1 VNWIYPWFEDLYRKI
16 HLYKDNGKL
25 GHAYL
30 ILGHEGLGTSDF
42 CLFLAQSLLCQSE
55 DKSSTWEDTCK
66 CQSCGIFKSG
76 NPDFLLVE
84 PREEGKQITIEQ
96 IRKVSHFFS
105 LKSHYEGQKICVVD
119 SAESMNTNASNAL
132 LKILEEPPKNAL
144 IILLGESVGLIAPT
158 VRSRC
163 QILKAPEPSED
174 EIMSLSSQNEK
185 NSFPLERTDVSYYG
199 NPFIG
204 QYQLKSSPKELD
216 SLIEDL
222 HALAMDER
230 CPISSAKKYSDWK
243 SNEFFN
249 SLELLGRHLILM
261 SYGHELR
268 RLQLSTLAKK
278 NFSIMSQALPSDF
291 AFELIAHIN
300 VQRNLFRRSP
310 GVRFLDSIETIF
322 VQWVI
327 KTRRSS

>member
-1 VNWIYPWFEDLYRKI
+1 MNWIYPWFEDLYRKI
-16 HLYKDNGKL
+16 HLYKDDEKL

-30 ILGHEGLGTSDF
+30 ILSHEGLGTSDF

-55 DKSSTWEDTCK
+55 DKSSTWEDTCQ

-119 SAESMNTNASNAL
+119 SAEAMNTNASNAL

-144 IILLGESVGLIAPT
+144 IILLGQSVGLIAPT

-163 QILKAPEPSED
+163 QTMKAPEPSED
-174 EIMSLSSQNEK
+174 EIMSLLSQNEK

-199 NPFIG
+199 NPFVG
-204 QYQLKSSPKELD
+204 QGQLKSSPQELD
-216 SLIEDL
+216 SLVEDL
-222 HALAMDER
+222 HALAMEKR
-230 CPISSAKKYSDWK
+230 CPISSAKKYSNWK

-249 SLELLGRHLILM
+249 SIELLSRHLILM
-261 SYGHELR
+261 SYGHELKKL
-268 RLQLSTLAKK
+268 RLSNSAKK
-278 NFSIMSQALPSDF
+278 NFSILSQVLPNDF
-291 AFELIAHIN
+291 AFELIANIN
-300 VQRNLFRRSP
+300 VQRNLFRKSP
-310 GVRFLDSIETIF
+310 GVRFHDAIETIF

>member
-1 VNWIYPWFEDLYRKI
+1 MNGIYPWFQDLYRKI
-16 HLYKDNGKL
+16 HLYKDDEKL

-30 ILGHEGLGTSDF
+30 ILGHGGLGTSDF
-42 CLFLAQSLLCQSE
+42 CIFLAQSLLCQTH
-55 DKSSTWEDTCK
+55 DKNSTWEDSCQ

-105 LKSHYEGQKICVVD
+105 LKSHYEGQKICVIE

-132 LKILEEPPKNAL
+132 LKILEEPPGNAL
-144 IILLGESVGLIAPT
+144 IILLGQSVGLIAPT

-163 QILKAPEPSED
+163 QIMKAPEPSED
-174 EIMSLSSQNEK
+174 QIMALLSLDEK
-185 NSFPLERTDVSYYG
+185 DSFPLERTDVSCYG
-199 NPFIG
+199 NPLIG
-204 QYQLKSSPKELD
+204 QDQLKSPPKELD

-222 HALAMDER
+222 HALAMGEC
-230 CPISSAKKYSDWK
+230 CPISSAKKYSNWK

-249 SLELLGRHLILM
+249 SIELLGRHLVLT
-261 SYGHELR
+261 SYGHELKKL
-268 RLQLSTLAKK
+268 RLSNLAKQ
-278 NFSIMSQALPSDF
+278 NFSMLSQALPNNF
-291 AFELIAHIN
+291 AFELIANIN
-300 VQRNLFRRSP
+300 IQRDLCRKSP
-310 GVRFLDSIETIF
+310 GVRFLDAIETIF
-322 VQWVI
+322 VQWVS

>member
-1 VNWIYPWFEDLYRKI
+1 MNGIYPWFEDLYRKI
-16 HLYKDNGKL
+16 HLYKDHEKL

-30 ILGHEGLGTSDF
+30 ILDHEGLGTSNF
-42 CLFLAQSLLCQSE
+42 CFFLAQSLLCQA
-55 DKSSTWEDTCK
+55 DNKSSTWEDTCQ

-105 LKSHYEGQKICVVD
+105 LKSHYEGQKICVVN

-144 IILLGESVGLIAPT
+144 TILLSQSVGLIAPT

-163 QILKAPEPSED
+163 QIMKVPEPSQD
-174 EIMSLSSQNEK
+174 EIMALLSPNEK
-185 NSFPLERTDVSYYG
+185 NSFLLERTGVSYFG
-199 NPFIG
+199 NSFVG
-204 QYQLKSSPKELD
+204 QDQLKSSPKELD

-222 HALAMDER
+222 HTLAMKEG
-230 CPISSAKKYSDWK
+230 CPVSSAKKYSNWK

-249 SLELLGRHLILM
+249 SIELLGRHLILM
-261 SYGHELR
+261 SYGHELKK
-268 RLQLSTLAKK
+268 LQLSTLAKK
-278 NFSIMSQALPSDF
+278 NFSILSQALPSDF
-291 AFELIAHIN
+291 VFELIADIS
-300 VQRNLFRRSP
+300 VQRNLFSRSP
-310 GVRFLDSIETIF
+310 SVRFLDAIETIF

>member
-1 VNWIYPWFEDLYRKI
+1 MNWIYPWFEDLYHKI
-16 HLYKDNGKL
+16 HLYKENEKL

-30 ILGHEGLGTSDF
+30 ILSHEGLGTSHF

-55 DKSSTWEDTCK
+55 NKSSTWDETCQ

-96 IRKVSHFFS
+96 IRKVSQFFS
-105 LKSHYEGQKICVVD
+105 LKSHYEGQKICVVN

-144 IILLGESVGLIAPT
+144 IILLGQSVGLIAPT

-163 QILKAPEPSED
+163 QIIKAPEPSED
-174 EIMSLSSQNEK
+174 ELMALWSQNEK
-185 NSFPLERTDVSYYG
+185 NPFPLEPTDVSYYG
-199 NPFIG
+199 NSFIG
-204 QYQLKSSPKELD
+204 QDQLKPSPKELD

-222 HALAMDER
+222 HALAMEER
-230 CPISSAKKYSDWK
+230 CPISSAKKYSNWK

-291 AFELIAHIN
+291 GFELIAHIN

>member
-1 VNWIYPWFEDLYRKI
+1 MNWIYPWFEDLYHKI
-16 HLYKDNGKL
+16 HLYKENEKL

-30 ILGHEGLGTSDF
+30 ILSHEGLGTNHF

-55 DKSSTWEDTCK
+55 NKSSTWDETCQ

-96 IRKVSHFFS
+96 IRKVSQFFS
-105 LKSHYEGQKICVVD
+105 LKSHYEGQKICVVN

-144 IILLGESVGLIAPT
+144 IILLGQSVGLIAPT

-163 QILKAPEPSED
+163 QIIKAPEPSED
-174 EIMSLSSQNEK
+174 EIMALWPQNEK
-185 NSFPLERTDVSYYG
+185 NSFPLEPTDVSYYG
-199 NPFIG
+199 NSFIG
-204 QYQLKSSPKELD
+204 QDQLKPSPKELD

-222 HALAMDER
+222 HALAMEER
-230 CPISSAKKYSDWK
+230 CPISSAKKYSNWK
-243 SNEFFN
+243 SSEFFN

-261 SYGHELR
+261 SYGHGLR
-268 RLQLSTLAKK
+268 RLQLSTLAKE
-278 NFSIMSQALPSDF
+278 NFSILSQALPSDF

-322 VQWVI
+322 TQWVI

>member
-1 VNWIYPWFEDLYRKI
+1 MNSIYPWFEDLYHKI
-16 HLYKDNGKL
+16 HLYKNNEKL

-30 ILGHEGLGTSDF
+30 ILSDEGLGTNHF
-42 CLFLAQSLLCQSE
+42 CLFLAQSLLCQFKN
-55 DKSSTWEDTCK
+55 KSSTWDKTCR

-84 PREEGKQITIEQ
+84 PREEGKQIMIEQ
-96 IRKVSHFFS
+96 IRKVGHFFS
-105 LKSHYEGQKICVVD
+105 LKSHYEGQKICVVN

-144 IILLGESVGLIAPT
+144 IILIAESVGLIAPT

-230 CPISSAKKYSDWK
+230 CPISSAKKYSNWK

-278 NFSIMSQALPSDF
+278 NFSILSQALPSDF